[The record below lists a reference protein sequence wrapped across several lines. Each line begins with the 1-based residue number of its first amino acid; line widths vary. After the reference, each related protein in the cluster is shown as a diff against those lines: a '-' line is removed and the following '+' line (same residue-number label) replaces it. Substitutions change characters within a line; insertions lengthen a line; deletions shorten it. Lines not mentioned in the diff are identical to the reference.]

1 MRDLNPRDFHLRV
14 FETRALG
21 RYANPPSRVYVA
33 FELLILISLAN
44 ADSCEAVKFLVI
56 SSTN

>member
-1 MRDLNPRDFHLRV
+1 
-14 FETRALG
+14 
-21 RYANPPSRVYVA
+21 VA